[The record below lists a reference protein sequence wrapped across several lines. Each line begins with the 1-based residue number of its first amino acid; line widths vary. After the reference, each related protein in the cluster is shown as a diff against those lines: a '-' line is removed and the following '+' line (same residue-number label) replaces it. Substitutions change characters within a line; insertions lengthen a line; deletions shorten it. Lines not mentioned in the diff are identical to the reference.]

1 VIAAQY
7 NRCLV
12 AGCSAGGLEAMKAI
26 LNTSTGAG
34 IADVD
39 DPRPG
44 GDEALVAVRALSIN
58 SGELA
63 LLENRTN
70 DWRPGQDIAGVV
82 VEAADN
88 GSGPPPGT
96 RVVALVEQAGWAEL
110 AAVSTARMAA
120 LPDEVTIEQAA
131 ALPLA
136 GLTALRLLRA
146 AGTLTGR
153 RILITGASGGVG
165 HYLTELAAGNGA
177 QITAVTSSPERGR
190 RLTELGATVVAQDLD
205 LANEAGPYDL
215 VLESVG
221 GRTFTAALASLAP
234 GGTVLWYGQASLTPV
249 TLDFFGLFAL
259 TPFTLKH
266 FPHWVSDTTDA
277 QDLGTLVR
285 LVETGRL
292 HPEVGRTGDW
302 AETSIVLDELNQRR
316 VRGNAVLT
324 IPTTG

>member
-12 AGCSAGGLEAMKAI
+12 AGCSAGGMKAI

-136 GLTALRLLRA
+136 GLTALRTLRIGGDLL
-146 AGTLTGR
+146 GR
-153 RILITGASGGVG
+153 RVLVTGASGGLGGMQVQLAVAAGAQVTAVAKPRHEKELLRRGATSVVADPSDADGLYHLVTDWVG
-165 HYLTELAAGNGA
+165 GASLAAALGKVA
-177 QITAVTSSPERGR
+177 PRG
-190 RLTELGATVVAQDLD
+190 TVVLGSGNPDKTPINIYDFFGHEGARLVGYLSYAHREPPGPD
-205 LANEAGPYDL
+205 LAI
-215 VLESVG
+215 
-221 GRTFTAALASLAP
+221 LASLVA
-234 GGTVLWYGQASLTPV
+234 A
-249 TLDFFGLFAL
+249 
-259 TPFTLKH
+259 
-266 FPHWVSDTTDA
+266 
-277 QDLGTLVR
+277 
-285 LVETGRL
+285 GRL
-292 HPEVGRTGDW
+292 DPALGLVDTWTRLPDAITALAERRITGK
-302 AETSIVLDELNQRR
+302 
-316 VRGNAVLT
+316 AVLT
-324 IPTTG
+324 VG